1 MTKNTCL
8 RNSILYA
15 GLLISSAFSGLIA
28 AGILKMDG
36 LGGVQGWRYLF
47 IIEGGITVLTVPFAY
62 FILPDNPS
70 NTKFLSQE
78 EKDIIMWKMKRDL
91 GNVNDSD
98 KEAKNLKYK
107 DLCMHAKISRSGF
120 CVLFTCS

>member
-1 MTKNTCL
+1 MTKTL
-8 RNSILYA
+8 ASRNSILYA

-78 EKDIIMWKMKRDL
+78 EKRHYYVENEEILEMSMTLIKKP
-91 GNVNDSD
+91 
-98 KEAKNLKYK
+98 KNLKYK

>member
-1 MTKNTCL
+1 MTKTL
-8 RNSILYA
+8 ASRNSILYA

-78 EKDIIMWKMKRDL
+78 EKDIIMWKMKR
-91 GNVNDSD
+91 SW
-98 KEAKNLKYK
+98 K
-107 DLCMHAKISRSGF
+107 CQ
-120 CVLFTCS
+120 